1 MEMDRKERGRT
12 LIGGEEAVAEAVE
25 AEFLLASGESMAA
38 PNPNCSLPRAKTIEP
53 REAMSA
59 RVSFLFFFL
68 FSFSFV

>member
-38 PNPNCSLPRAKTIEP
+38 PNPN
-53 REAMSA
+53 
-59 RVSFLFFFL
+59 
-68 FSFSFV
+68 